1 MMSRVTVI
9 NKKTKEKEVIYDAV
23 SVVTADIDIL
33 GRTIKITHGGRTFC
47 YELDKYDFY
56 VD

>member
-23 SVVTADIDIL
+23 SVVTEDIDIL